1 MKRTPSHAAS
11 ASPLA
16 LRVIHGIVFG
26 GLTAIC
32 VVAGPAEFEHL
43 WRTQMQ
49 PFHAGPPPRPA
60 LVLAVLATVLGM
72 GVILVQGLRGRS
84 ARLVW
89 SLFVLAGLVFT
100 LWDTHEGPVPGRS
113 TPSANLKIL
122 QVARA
127 LHGRMVEA
135 LQTRGALPED
145 AESWQQE
152 LQQVAQGQPTPVRTR
167 SFAALPFRIQKVD
180 SLEALPPEAPPG
192 TVFLYVMEGGV
203 AYELQ
208 AVGLSAEGAPWRLLA
223 PNGEPVV
230 FRGAYNPELV
240 APASGEGASVPP

>member
-1 MKRTPSHAAS
+1 MKPAPSRAPP
-11 ASPLA
+11 ASPVA

-32 VVAGPAEFEHL
+32 VVAGMAEFEHL
-43 WRTQMQ
+43 WRTQVQ

-60 LVLAVLATVLGM
+60 LVLAMLTTVVAM
-72 GVILVQGLRGRS
+72 GVILVQSLRGRS
-84 ARLVW
+84 ARLLW

-145 AESWQQE
+145 AESWQE
-152 LQQVAQGQPTPVRTR
+152 ALQQVAQGQPTPVRTR
-167 SFAALPFRIQKVD
+167 SFTPLPFRIQKVD

-192 TVFLYVMEGGV
+192 TVFLYVVEGGV

-208 AVGLSAEGAPWRLLA
+208 AVGLSPEGGPWRLLA
-223 PNGEPVV
+223 PNGDPVV
-230 FRGAYNPELV
+230 FRGAYNPDL
-240 APASGEGASVPP
+240 APASGEGGSVPP

>member
-1 MKRTPSHAAS
+1 MKPAPSRAAS

-32 VVAGPAEFEHL
+32 VVAGMAEFEHL
-43 WRTQMQ
+43 WRTQTQ

-72 GVILVQGLRGRS
+72 GVILVQSLRGRS
-84 ARLVW
+84 ARLLW

-100 LWDTHEGPVPGRS
+100 LWDSHEGPVPGRS

-127 LHGRMVEA
+127 LHGRMVEE

-145 AESWQQE
+145 AESWQQA

-167 SFAALPFRIQKVD
+167 SFASLPFRIQKVD

-192 TVFLYVMEGGV
+192 TVFLYVVEGGV

-208 AVGLSAEGAPWRLLA
+208 AVGLSPEGEPWRLQA

-230 FRGAYNPELV
+230 FRGAYNPEL

>member
-1 MKRTPSHAAS
+1 MKPTPSRAAS
-11 ASPLA
+11 ASPPA

-32 VVAGPAEFEHL
+32 VVAGMAEFEHL
-43 WRTQMQ
+43 WRTQQQ

-72 GVILVQGLRGRS
+72 GVILVQSLRGRS
-84 ARLVW
+84 ARLLW

-100 LWDTHEGPVPGRS
+100 LWDSHEGPVPGRS
-113 TPSANLKIL
+113 PPSANLKIL

-145 AESWQQE
+145 TESWQQALE
-152 LQQVAQGQPTPVRTR
+152 QVAQGQPTPVRTR
-167 SFAALPFRIQKVD
+167 SFASLPFHIQKVD
-180 SLEALPPEAPPG
+180 SLEALPAEAPPG
-192 TVFLYVMEGGV
+192 TVFLYLVEGGV

-208 AVGLSAEGAPWRLLA
+208 AVGLSPEGSPWRLQA

-230 FRGAYNPELV
+230 FRGAYNPDL